1 MAILVTFFSSN
12 NPTKNISNSPNHV
25 ILPFTRL
32 RNSPNLVILLLAKLV
47 NSPNPVILD
56 YVILPRIIVL
66 TLPSPH
72 PIPPG
77 LPVLRYLARHLNIIF
92 FVILGNYIFT
102 VKCSKRWELGLDHL
116 RKDTLDALW

>member
-1 MAILVTFFSSN
+1 MSESSDIILFLNFLSIYKKNFYGGKKASADRSHGTKMAILVTFFSSN

-56 YVILPRIIVL
+56 
-66 TLPSPH
+66 
-72 PIPPG
+72 
-77 LPVLRYLARHLNIIF
+77 
-92 FVILGNYIFT
+92 
-102 VKCSKRWELGLDHL
+102 
-116 RKDTLDALW
+116 